1 MKTIRPKLILSA
13 LFFSSALALHA
24 SEPFDAKIYEMGSGE
39 FLFRYTNAD
48 ELSGNER
55 RLTHEYRNPEGE
67 LFARERVVLEGET
80 LVRHTTEFFMLGENS
95 LIERRG
101 KDIELSFTRE
111 GKTKSKSLE
120 YPESPGETLVFG
132 PTQQEFIQRNLTRFK
147 AGETVRFLIPAPE
160 FSALIRFTM
169 GPAGKSTYTRT
180 GALVLAMETK
190 SPFLR
195 FLVGTNYF
203 VVDEKNG
210 RILEIHG
217 PSVLKKRVGGKWKL
231 VDVDIYFAY

>member
-48 ELSGNER
+48 ELSGSER
-55 RLTHEYRNPEGE
+55 RLTNEYRNPDGE
-67 LFARERVVLEGET
+67 FFARERVVLEGET

-120 YPESPGETLVFG
+120 YPQAQGET
-132 PTQQEFIQRNLTRFK
+132 LTRFK

-169 GPAGKSTYTRT
+169 GPAGKSMYTRT